1 MAEQEMTDF
10 ILQHAVEFSI
20 FYFVI
25 LVFGIVCV
33 WKLFK
38 KAGEP
43 GWAALIPIYNVIVF
57 MRVAKMS
64 LWWLLLILGVFIP
77 FVGGGFAIV
86 FNVMQAIKLAQAFR
100 KGTGFALGIFFLS
113 FIFIPI
119 LAFGKA
125 KHIDTPE
132 A

>member
-1 MAEQEMTDF
+1 MTEQEMIDF
-10 ILQHAVEFSI
+10 IQQHIAELSVIYFAI
-20 FYFVI
+20 F
-25 LVFGIVCV
+25 VFGIVCM

-64 LWWLLLILGVFIP
+64 LWWLLLILGIFIP

-100 KGTGFALGIFFLS
+100 KGTGFAFGLFFLS

-119 LAFGKA
+119 LAFGSA